1 MQHAKLLALEK
12 EFFPIRPFNCDCKC
26 SYLSEDIMN
35 LAMLIFDFPN
45 VLLNFASDQEP
56 YILVDFLFNLART
69 AAKLML
75 QYSQKFGGN
84 NTDEKR
90 DVCELFFLCANHTRK
105 WSLDPW
111 STTLSPFLF
120 ICEGEMND
128 RLHK

>member
-90 DVCELFFLCANHTRK
+90 DVCELFFYARI
-105 WSLDPW
+105 
-111 STTLSPFLF
+111 TLENGLWILGAPPSHHFSSF
-120 ICEGEMND
+120 V
-128 RLHK
+128 KVK